1 MLLLLLLFVIKL
13 VVIKKIRSKCMYEG
27 VVQHADAYIYI
38 CRVCMYTKLYMYI
51 VHSK

>member
-38 CRVCMYTKLYMYI
+38 YVEYVCIQNYI
-51 VHSK
+51 CT